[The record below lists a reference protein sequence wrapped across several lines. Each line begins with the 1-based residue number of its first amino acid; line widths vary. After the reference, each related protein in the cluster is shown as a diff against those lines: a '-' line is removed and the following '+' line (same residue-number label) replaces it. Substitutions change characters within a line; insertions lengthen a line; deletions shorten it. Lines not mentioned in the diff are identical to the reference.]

1 MKGMKMS
8 IKGKEGNEC
17 SHTVDYD
24 HVLACLDCGSS
35 DIREHIAQR
44 EDAATIKAFI
54 EALQIMAK
62 YAKNGPD
69 TTYFLEG
76 QHDQIL
82 VYLTVEQLPE
92 YSDDGKKLQALGW
105 FVDDGCYWM
114 RFT

>member
-1 MKGMKMS
+1 MS
-8 IKGKEGNEC
+8 IKEMEC
-17 SHTVDYD
+17 SDCEHTFNYD
-24 HVLACLDCGSS
+24 HQLACPRCCSP
-35 DIREHIAQR
+35 DIRECIAIR
-44 EDAATIKAFI
+44 KDAATIKAFI

-105 FVDDGCYWM
+105 FVDDGYWM